1 MPKVAVIGGGL
12 GGISAALRLRK
23 YGFDVD
29 LFEKNSNLGGKL
41 NIYRQDGFTFDTG
54 PSILTMPFVIDD
66 LFIFLD
72 KKREDYLDF
81 VEISPI
87 ARNFFT
93 KEIYI
98 DTLAEANAFKS
109 EIARI
114 SKVDSENLS
123 SYLAYS
129 QNIYEHSK
137 DIFLFE
143 PLHEVIQLI
152 KEKKFPSLLNVRHID
167 PFRTVHKANAS
178 FFQDS
183 NIQKVF
189 DRYATY
195 TGSDPY
201 QAPAA
206 LNIIAY
212 VELVLGG
219 YYIKGG
225 MYKLA
230 EAFEKIAYEIGVN
243 INLNTKVDKIIHKN
257 NKVIGLSINNEVF
270 EYDFVVANSDVVTT
284 YEDMIDGFEGETSK
298 YNKLEPSLSGFVMLL
313 GVNKLHENLAH
324 HNVFFSNDYQR
335 EFKDIFSGKIPDDPT
350 IYVAITSKTDKKAA
364 PEGSENWFVLLNVP
378 YLNDQINW
386 ESEKEILK
394 EKVYK
399 KLSNF
404 GLNIKDYIQMEKI
417 FTPENLYKQY
427 LSNKGSIYG
436 ISSNGKMNAFKR
448 PANRNRKI
456 DGLYFATGSAHPGG
470 GIPLV
475 ILSGKHCADLIYRKN
490 NR

>member
-12 GGISAALRLRK
+12 GGLSTALRLRK
-23 YGFDVD
+23 YGFEVD

-41 NIYRQDGFTFDTG
+41 NAFHQDGFTFDTG
-54 PSILTMPFVIDD
+54 PSILTMPFVVDE
-66 LFIFLD
+66 LFNFLG

-81 VEISPI
+81 IEISPI
-87 ARNFFT
+87 ARNFFS
-93 KEIYI
+93 KDIHI
-98 DTLAEANAFKS
+98 DTLSELDSFKS
-109 EIARI
+109 EIAKI
-114 SKVDSENLS
+114 SKDDSQNLS

-129 QNIYEHSK
+129 QNIYKHSK

-167 PFRTVHKANAS
+167 PFRTVHQANAS
-178 FFQDS
+178 YFKNQ
-183 NIQKVF
+183 NIQKIF

-201 QAPAA
+201 KAPAA

-219 YYIKGG
+219 FYIKGG

-230 EAFEKIAYEIGVN
+230 EAFEKMANEIGVN
-243 INLNTKVDKIIHKN
+243 ININTKVDKILHKN
-257 NKVIGLSINNEVF
+257 NKVIGLSINSQAH

-284 YEDMIDGFEGETSK
+284 FEDMIDGFESETKK
-298 YNKLEPSLSGFVMLL
+298 YHKLEPSLSGFIMLV
-313 GVNKLHENLAH
+313 GVNKTHENLAH
-324 HNVFFSNDYQR
+324 HNVFFSNDYQQ

-350 IYVAITSKTDKKAA
+350 IYAAITSKTDKMNA
-364 PEGSENWFVLLNVP
+364 PEGMENWFILLNVP
-378 YLNDQINW
+378 YLNDAINW
-386 ESEKEILK
+386 EIEKDILK

-399 KLSNF
+399 KLSDF
-404 GLNIKDYIQMEKI
+404 GLNIKKYLQMEKI
-417 FTPENLYKQY
+417 FTPENLYNQY

-475 ILSGKHCADLIYRKN
+475 ILSGKHCAELIYR
-490 NR
+490 NRKK